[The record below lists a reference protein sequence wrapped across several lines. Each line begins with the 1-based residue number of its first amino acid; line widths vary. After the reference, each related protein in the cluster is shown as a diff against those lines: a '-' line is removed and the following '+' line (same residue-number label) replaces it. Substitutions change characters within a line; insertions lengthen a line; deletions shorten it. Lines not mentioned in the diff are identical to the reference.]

1 MLDIISMLDERCPN
15 NLIVAPKMQ
24 VGLLARLENWL
35 LLGGAGFCPIGGT
48 GAPSSFRCWNVPGVA
63 GVDAL
68 DMAACAVKRA
78 SPCQH
83 GVPWKG
89 LRLVDIGVPRE
100 TGPERK
106 AVSDS
111 ENV

>member
-1 MLDIISMLDERCPN
+1 
-15 NLIVAPKMQ
+15 MQ

-63 GVDAL
+63 GVDAF
-68 DMAACAVKRA
+68 DMGRLRREK
-78 SPCQH
+78 
-83 GVPWKG
+83 GVPMPTRCALEG
-89 LRLVDIGVPRE
+89 TEAGGCRVGQRE

-111 ENV
+111 ENA